1 MTALL
6 QNVIELQIILCG
18 VDMMKLLCSFVLLL
32 VMVLSLVGCDS
43 VDTVYVVPSDNDPYS
58 LENRELRIGVDLDSS
73 MVLVAASVDV
83 LDDSLKK
90 IRSVESRAIGGFR
103 QWYKKDGWSFEV
115 AEQNYES
122 SYLKVSYT
130 CVLPNGDSATFVD
143 YVDIAWEMYPTFYLI
158 QSLRKYRIESL
169 VKKEKFPLYTAIRIA
184 NRDLLEFFSFSSAL
198 DIESQEKHLAWIKE
212 YPYLYGGYYLSNPD
226 FVGNF
231 EAIAKDFDRV
241 LTKNKKVSALDTVEM
256 VDNALFSG
264 QMDILFRDSHYWTA
278 YGFPYCDSTRRDSV
292 VFNNVKGSYYKDSL
306 FKCDGRAWRKI
317 APRSSSSSVMSSS
330 SSSIKYSSSSS
341 SNERVCEE
349 DSVRVDDDGHYY
361 VCVGNSWKWMNRD
374 ERIAYIGKAYEE
386 KYGSCQND
394 PWNRSIVYVDE
405 ADGFMGCAEKEDKIA
420 PDVMAF
426 VCCHSIDSIENG
438 YYKDSKTYEISDFG
452 FKWIFGWDKSYSV
465 WSVNNFFIDS
475 LEYDP
480 SMSKDGED
488 LLLFV
493 TPFDWDLPYNVLVDS
508 LFDLSENDRALV
520 DVVESYYTRYYS
532 SYHPLVK
539 WEDALENCPNGF
551 EIPDTT
557 SLRYHYEH
565 NENSSYWNEGV
576 FMNFNSDH
584 VTYFW
589 TSQKVNDTTRICGR
603 LLYMHGTGKTEIDFV
618 ECPVDAGVVQAV
630 YSRRLL
636 AGNRS

>member
-1 MTALL
+1 
-6 QNVIELQIILCG
+6 
-18 VDMMKLLCSFVLLL
+18 MMKLLCSFVLLL

-43 VDTVYVVPSDNDPYS
+43 VDTVYVVPSNNDPYS

-73 MVLVAASVDV
+73 IVLVAASVDV

-212 YPYLYGGYYLSNPD
+212 YPYLYGGYYLSDPD
-226 FVGNF
+226 FPDNV

-317 APRSSSSSVMSSS
+317 GPRSSSSSVMSSS
-330 SSSIKYSSSSS
+330 SANPLDWCLKESRILAAENKTYSIAYDSLCSSEVVNQI
-341 SNERVCEE
+341 
-349 DSVRVDDDGHYY
+349 DSVNFSGGFYADRVMDL
-361 VCVGNSWKWMNRD
+361 SSAEFLMN
-374 ERIAYIGKAYEE
+374 
-386 KYGSCQND
+386 
-394 PWNRSIVYVDE
+394 
-405 ADGFMGCAEKEDKIA
+405 
-420 PDVMAF
+420 
-426 VCCHSIDSIENG
+426 
-438 YYKDSKTYEISDFG
+438 
-452 FKWIFGWDKSYSV
+452 
-465 WSVNNFFIDS
+465 
-475 LEYDP
+475 
-480 SMSKDGED
+480 
-488 LLLFV
+488 
-493 TPFDWDLPYNVLVDS
+493 LVDS
-508 LFDLSENDRALV
+508 ATWHSLAYWYRMHPVLSWN
-520 DVVESYYTRYYS
+520 
-532 SYHPLVK
+532 
-539 WEDALENCPNGF
+539 EDEVLCPDGF
-551 EIPDTT
+551 HIPDT
-557 SLRYHYEH
+557 LEFK
-565 NENSSYWNEGV
+565 NSQWLFDNNQLGAFETKAIGDTIPSAIEA
-576 FMNFNSDH
+576 FAF
-584 VTYFW
+584 FW
-589 TSQKVNDTTRICGR
+589 TSNAKSGNIRYCAQLNFYDTPLFVGQYSAKRAVKP
-603 LLYMHGTGKTEIDFV
+603 YFVEIV
-618 ECPVDAGVVQAV
+618 ECPVDVTMAIQ
-630 YSRRLL
+630 L
-636 AGNRS
+636 ACAKALEKR